1 MFFFGVFGENA
12 VIVYFIVHCRHLLA
26 WFLFTTKV
34 DMSALVPI
42 PAGSALERA
51 DNSAAA

>member
-34 DMSALVPI
+34 DMSALV
-42 PAGSALERA
+42 A
-51 DNSAAA
+51 DTSGVRLRES